1 MKNNIYMVKEM
12 KSIRLKKNEEEN
24 LRKKSIEINKI
35 LINSNRKPLTESE
48 LLHEIIEEGLKR
60 IEAGVENNTTMS

>member
-1 MKNNIYMVKEM
+1 M
-12 KSIRLKKNEEEN
+12 KSLRLKKKEEEL

-35 LINSNRKPLTESE
+35 LINSNRQPMTESE

-60 IEAGVENNTTMS
+60 IEAGEEKRTTLI